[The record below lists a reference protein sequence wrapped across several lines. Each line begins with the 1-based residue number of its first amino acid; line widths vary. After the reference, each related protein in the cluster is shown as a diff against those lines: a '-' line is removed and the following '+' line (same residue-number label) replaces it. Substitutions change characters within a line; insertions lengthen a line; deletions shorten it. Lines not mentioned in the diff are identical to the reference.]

1 MEGEKIFA
9 KKMTDK
15 RLFPKILKQLM
26 QFYIQKKKK
35 EKKIKS
41 KSGQKI

>member
-15 RLFPKILKQLM
+15 RFVPQNLQTAHAVLHP
-26 QFYIQKKKK
+26 KKK